1 MIGCLKLVTFPSTCE
16 VEYELMVKL
25 EAKFEKQVV

>member
-1 MIGCLKLVTFPSTCE
+1 MIGCLKLANFASTCE

-25 EAKFEKQVV
+25 EAKFEKKVV